1 LIQWEGC
8 CIVRSVSPTEGIL
21 PEGLPARFENR
32 TATMAKQQKSIKP
45 KITII
50 PGKGVAQTINYLL
63 KDRDD
68 LDWLVAVGRNKDG
81 EIFFYDTGGDI
92 IEDLGTLEYLKER
105 ITRAHFGDE
114 PE

>member
-1 LIQWEGC
+1 M
-8 CIVRSVSPTEGIL
+8 SVT
-21 PEGLPARFENR
+21 
-32 TATMAKQQKSIKP
+32 KQKKPQKP

-50 PGKGVAQTINYLL
+50 PGKGVSQTINYLIE
-63 KDRDD
+63 DRDQ
-68 LDWLVAVGRNKDG
+68 LEWLVAVGRNKNG

-105 ITRAHFGDE
+105 IVRAHFGEE

>member
-1 LIQWEGC
+1 MPPGVNAGEAARHDAHARVEG
-8 CIVRSVSPTEGIL
+8 VEAL
-21 PEGLPARFENR
+21 
-32 TATMAKQQKSIKP
+32 MAKSPKTLAP

-50 PGKGVAQTINYLL
+50 PGRGVSQTINYLL
-63 KDRDD
+63 KDRDE

-105 ITRAHFGDE
+105 IARAHFGDE

>member
-1 LIQWEGC
+1 M
-8 CIVRSVSPTEGIL
+8 
-21 PEGLPARFENR
+21 NR
-32 TATMAKQQKSIKP
+32 QQKSAKP

-63 KDRDD
+63 EDRDH
-68 LDWLVAVGRNKDG
+68 LDWLVAVGRNKCG

-105 ITRAHFGDE
+105 IARAHFGEE